1 MINVHREPS
10 SRGQVDLIEYK
21 EGADKL
27 DFVNRILE
35 PSRNS
40 SWLNLNPRV
49 PSKDISQPPSKKKEA
64 QKNRIGTS
72 NCYTKTSQQGRGM
85 GQVRGM
91 SQMAK
96 ARKKDWYTDIA
107 YIRNVFAFIAVR
119 INPLR
124 IEAKIDMFA
133 HQNLCQWIYFLWD
146 TMILHALQDFIK
158 TNQTRTKLEWDIKEN
173 TVLNFDT
180 RLS

>member
-1 MINVHREPS
+1 
-10 SRGQVDLIEYK
+10 
-21 EGADKL
+21 
-27 DFVNRILE
+27 
-35 PSRNS
+35 
-40 SWLNLNPRV
+40 
-49 PSKDISQPPSKKKEA
+49 
-64 QKNRIGTS
+64 
-72 NCYTKTSQQGRGM
+72 
-85 GQVRGM
+85 M

-124 IEAKIDMFA
+124 IEAKIGMFA

-180 RLS
+180 RLP